1 LNAGKALKSED
12 VVSVIESL
20 WVLNKRLL
28 MRIQTH
34 NVTGFIT
41 WLLDKWAHEHGVT
54 MDFSRPG
61 KP

>member
-1 LNAGKALKSED
+1 M
-12 VVSVIESL
+12 VSVIESL

-34 NVTGFIT
+34 NVTGFIS